1 MKGKIKKYVALVLS
15 VQQLLC
21 GCSATELE
29 DRCFPMMA
37 VVDEKDGQI
46 SFGYGFPK
54 LSQKDNTDLEEAR
67 VNIAPVTGKT
77 MESCVQTYDSRL
89 EKLADC
95 NHMKVLVFG
104 ENLMEDT
111 GRYADVLSY
120 LKQTGLFPR
129 NIYVCV
135 AEDPLALFETEED
148 LPQDL
153 GSYLE
158 QYLQNQESAGSGK
171 LFKLG
176 RLLDEK
182 ENHILQ
188 IMLPYLETEDH
199 IIFWKTMYRVPDDR
213 FCINR
218 KNNGNALTIRGKR
231 VWENEKEKNHVY
243 HFMYVNGSCCGNC
256 ARNRKEKGGPTAAG
270 NCRKN
275 TAVSCTGKQ

>member
-1 MKGKIKKYVALVLS
+1 M
-15 VQQLLC
+15 
-21 GCSATELE
+21 
-29 DRCFPMMA
+29 DRFL
-37 VVDEKDGQI
+37 
-46 SFGYGFPK
+46 FGYGFPK

-231 VWENEKEKNHVY
+231 VWENEKEKKSCLS
-243 HFMYVNGSCCGNC
+243 FYVC
-256 ARNRKEKGGPTAAG
+256 
-270 NCRKN
+270 
-275 TAVSCTGKQ
+275 

>member
-120 LKQTGLFPR
+120 LKQTGLFQETSMYVWRKIHWHCLRQKKICHRIWEVIWNSICRIR
-129 NIYVCV
+129 NQRDQENCLS
-135 AEDPLALFETEED
+135 LAGCGREGKPYPAD
-148 LPQDL
+148 
-153 GSYLE
+153 Y
-158 QYLQNQESAGSGK
+158 AAISGN
-171 LFKLG
+171 
-176 RLLDEK
+176 RRPYHLL
-182 ENHILQ
+182 ENH
-188 IMLPYLETEDH
+188 
-199 IIFWKTMYRVPDDR
+199 VPR
-213 FCINR
+213 
-218 KNNGNALTIRGKR
+218 
-231 VWENEKEKNHVY
+231 
-243 HFMYVNGSCCGNC
+243 
-256 ARNRKEKGGPTAAG
+256 
-270 NCRKN
+270 
-275 TAVSCTGKQ
+275 TG

>member
-158 QYLQNQESAGSGK
+158 PDDSQLSLVAHMEIAMVRSAYRGNGLQKKLMEAAEEQLRSAGFRWLMGTAHPDNVYSVHNFKQLGYK
-171 LFKLG
+171 LVTKALKYG
-176 RLLDEK
+176 G
-182 ENHILQ
+182 
-188 IMLPYLETEDH
+188 LPRY
-199 IIFWKTMYRVPDDR
+199 IFCKK
-213 FCINR
+213 I
-218 KNNGNALTIRGKR
+218 
-231 VWENEKEKNHVY
+231 
-243 HFMYVNGSCCGNC
+243 
-256 ARNRKEKGGPTAAG
+256 
-270 NCRKN
+270 
-275 TAVSCTGKQ
+275 

>member
-111 GRYADVLSY
+111 GRYEDVLSY
-120 LKQTGLFPR
+120 LCMCG
-129 NIYVCV
+129 
-135 AEDPLALFETEED
+135 
-148 LPQDL
+148 
-153 GSYLE
+153 
-158 QYLQNQESAGSGK
+158 
-171 LFKLG
+171 G
-176 RLLDEK
+176 RS
-182 ENHILQ
+182 IG
-188 IMLPYLETEDH
+188 I
-199 IIFWKTMYRVPDDR
+199 V
-213 FCINR
+213 
-218 KNNGNALTIRGKR
+218 
-231 VWENEKEKNHVY
+231 
-243 HFMYVNGSCCGNC
+243 
-256 ARNRKEKGGPTAAG
+256 
-270 NCRKN
+270 
-275 TAVSCTGKQ
+275 

>member
-1 MKGKIKKYVALVLS
+1 MTDILKCFCGSFLCNLTALFENIENIGKMIFPFFSAFTNRTKF
-15 VQQLLC
+15 LLHNIVKEFLNLNITE
-21 GCSATELE
+21 SATLI
-29 DRCFPMMA
+29 M
-37 VVDEKDGQI
+37 
-46 SFGYGFPK
+46 
-54 LSQKDNTDLEEAR
+54 EEAR

-213 FCINR
+213 FLY
-218 KNNGNALTIRGKR
+218 KQ
-231 VWENEKEKNHVY
+231 EK
-243 HFMYVNGSCCGNC
+243 
-256 ARNRKEKGGPTAAG
+256 
-270 NCRKN
+270 
-275 TAVSCTGKQ
+275 

>member
-1 MKGKIKKYVALVLS
+1 MFFL
-15 VQQLLC
+15 
-21 GCSATELE
+21 
-29 DRCFPMMA
+29 
-37 VVDEKDGQI
+37 
-46 SFGYGFPK
+46 
-54 LSQKDNTDLEEAR
+54 N
-67 VNIAPVTGKT
+67 
-77 MESCVQTYDSRL
+77 
-89 EKLADC
+89 
-95 NHMKVLVFG
+95 
-104 ENLMEDT
+104 
-111 GRYADVLSY
+111 

-213 FCINR
+213 FLY
-218 KNNGNALTIRGKR
+218 KQ
-231 VWENEKEKNHVY
+231 EK
-243 HFMYVNGSCCGNC
+243 
-256 ARNRKEKGGPTAAG
+256 
-270 NCRKN
+270 
-275 TAVSCTGKQ
+275 

>member
-1 MKGKIKKYVALVLS
+1 M
-15 VQQLLC
+15 
-21 GCSATELE
+21 
-29 DRCFPMMA
+29 
-37 VVDEKDGQI
+37 
-46 SFGYGFPK
+46 
-54 LSQKDNTDLEEAR
+54 
-67 VNIAPVTGKT
+67 NIAPVTGKT
-77 MESCVQTYDSRL
+77 MESCVQTYDSGL

-213 FCINR
+213 FLY
-218 KNNGNALTIRGKR
+218 KQ
-231 VWENEKEKNHVY
+231 EK
-243 HFMYVNGSCCGNC
+243 
-256 ARNRKEKGGPTAAG
+256 
-270 NCRKN
+270 
-275 TAVSCTGKQ
+275 

>member
-1 MKGKIKKYVALVLS
+1 
-15 VQQLLC
+15 
-21 GCSATELE
+21 
-29 DRCFPMMA
+29 MMA

-171 LFKLG
+171 LFSSGFGANAGILRALLG
-176 RLLDEK
+176 QNDIALVDPYIHTSAMAGLKGTNILSKRLAKDLSFY
-182 ENHILQ
+182 Q
-188 IMLPYLETEDH
+188 
-199 IIFWKTMYRVPDDR
+199 
-213 FCINR
+213 
-218 KNNGNALTIRGKR
+218 
-231 VWENEKEKNHVY
+231 
-243 HFMYVNGSCCGNC
+243 
-256 ARNRKEKGGPTAAG
+256 
-270 NCRKN
+270 
-275 TAVSCTGKQ
+275 

>member
-104 ENLMEDT
+104 ENLM
-111 GRYADVLSY
+111 
-120 LKQTGLFPR
+120 
-129 NIYVCV
+129 
-135 AEDPLALFETEED
+135 
-148 LPQDL
+148 
-153 GSYLE
+153 
-158 QYLQNQESAGSGK
+158 
-171 LFKLG
+171 
-176 RLLDEK
+176 
-182 ENHILQ
+182 
-188 IMLPYLETEDH
+188 
-199 IIFWKTMYRVPDDR
+199 
-213 FCINR
+213 
-218 KNNGNALTIRGKR
+218 
-231 VWENEKEKNHVY
+231 
-243 HFMYVNGSCCGNC
+243 
-256 ARNRKEKGGPTAAG
+256 
-270 NCRKN
+270 
-275 TAVSCTGKQ
+275 

>member
-1 MKGKIKKYVALVLS
+1 MS

-77 MESCVQTYDSRL
+77 MESCVRIYDSRL

-213 FCINR
+213 FLY
-218 KNNGNALTIRGKR
+218 KQ
-231 VWENEKEKNHVY
+231 EK
-243 HFMYVNGSCCGNC
+243 
-256 ARNRKEKGGPTAAG
+256 
-270 NCRKN
+270 
-275 TAVSCTGKQ
+275 

>member
-1 MKGKIKKYVALVLS
+1 MRRLYKQGKIKKYVALVLS

-213 FCINR
+213 FLY
-218 KNNGNALTIRGKR
+218 KQ
-231 VWENEKEKNHVY
+231 EK
-243 HFMYVNGSCCGNC
+243 
-256 ARNRKEKGGPTAAG
+256 
-270 NCRKN
+270 
-275 TAVSCTGKQ
+275 

>member
-182 ENHILQ
+182 ENLQ

-213 FCINR
+213 FLY
-218 KNNGNALTIRGKR
+218 KQ
-231 VWENEKEKNHVY
+231 EK
-243 HFMYVNGSCCGNC
+243 
-256 ARNRKEKGGPTAAG
+256 
-270 NCRKN
+270 
-275 TAVSCTGKQ
+275 